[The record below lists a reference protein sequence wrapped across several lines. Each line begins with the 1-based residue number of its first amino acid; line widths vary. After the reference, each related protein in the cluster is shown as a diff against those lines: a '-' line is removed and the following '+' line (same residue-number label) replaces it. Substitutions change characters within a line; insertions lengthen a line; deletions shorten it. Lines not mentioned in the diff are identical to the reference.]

1 MVRHGLKHI
10 FQKPTPDI
18 DSSDRTQQ
26 LRSKTIYAGTV
37 NLAQHIVKGNN
48 SLYKTYN
55 GPYEIVTQAGNSNL
69 IASRSYDDLLSITK
83 GKVLLNQLPLNSA
96 SRDYYQQNFAKGQ
109 IYEGNYNRFDPS
121 FNFYDSSCNNSVL
134 VYDISNNGFTGPSS
148 YETNGGYIGATGP
161 GPTDA
166 SSDSNKHIF
175 VDPNH
180 CYYSDPCL
188 LDASYTRFVSP
199 GLTGTMGPS
208 QFTAQQIINADQY
221 RGFSYPMPN
230 FNLTC
235 VQQIPD
241 QSIGPLFCPPTLI
254 IAVIWEYTNSPP
266 TDLVNNITPT
276 YNASAFTIRV
286 KSVVPE
292 NAKYKVSGITSVT
305 NVGDSS
311 AQVTLTGSENFT
323 GSISSPSIRVLA
335 APFTATW
342 EYTNDGTSY
351 NDLTS
356 HTTAVYTSSA
366 FAIRLKATVPANAT
380 FTHSGITSVTNVGDS
395 SAQVTLTGYGNFAG
409 SISSPSIRVI
419 ETPFTA
425 TWEYTNNGTSYND
438 LTNDITAAYTSSEF
452 AIRLKATV
460 PANAT
465 FTQSGITSVTNVSD
479 SSAQVTLTGSGNFA
493 GSISSPSIRV
503 VPIPFTVTW
512 RYTTDSGSTY
522 TDLNSNGSNFVYNSS
537 SPLTYT
543 IAIKAV
549 SPSNATFTQS
559 GISFVTN
566 DSDPLAQLTLT
577 GFGNF
582 MGSVTSPHIR
592 ILPPEI
598 NIYNKS
604 SATTTRSSTDTPNY
618 GNGNNLVFG
627 YTNPVDNSRSYYVSS
642 ATNPSLTFDNTKP
655 LYLHF
660 FIPLQG
666 TISDTNPNVTVWTQ
680 SSYYLKG
687 SATLTFVAADSKYVS
702 TPNNKFV
709 LESGQT
715 YWTIWSQYPAGS
727 FISNFNNTKLSM
739 LIDDGGTG
747 RWQWQGTLNVT
758 KV

>member
-26 LRSKTIYAGTV
+26 LRSKTVYAGTV
-37 NLAQHIVKGNN
+37 NLAQHLVKGNN

-121 FNFYDSSCNNSVL
+121 FNFYDSSCNHSVL

-161 GPTDA
+161 GPTGTSA
-166 SSDSNKHIF
+166 YNKHIF
-175 VDPNH
+175 VDPDH

-188 LDASYTRFVSP
+188 LDASYARFVSP
-199 GLTGTMGPS
+199 GLTGDAGPA

-235 VQQIPD
+235 VQEMPD

-254 IAVIWEYTNSPP
+254 IAVTWEYTNSPP

-276 YNASAFTIRV
+276 YNSSAFTIRV

-292 NAKYKVSGITSVT
+292 NAKYKLSGITSVT

-311 AQVTLTGSENFT
+311 AQVTLTGSGNFV

-342 EYTNDGTSY
+342 EYTNNGTSY

-356 HTTAVYTSSA
+356 HTTAAYTSSA
-366 FAIRLKATVPANAT
+366 FAIRLKTTVPANAT
-380 FTHSGITSVTNVGDS
+380 FTQSGITSVTNVGDS
-395 SAQVTLTGYGNFAG
+395 SAQVTLTGSGNFTG
-409 SISSPSIRVI
+409 SISSPYIRVI

-438 LTNDITAAYTSSEF
+438 LTSDITAAYTSSAF

-465 FTQSGITSVTNVSD
+465 FTQSGITSVTNVGD
-479 SSAQVTLTGSGNFA
+479 SSAQVTLTGSGNFT

-503 VPIPFTVTW
+503 VPIPFTATW

-522 TDLNSNGSNFVYNSS
+522 TDLNSNDSNFVHNSS

-543 IAIKAV
+543 V
-549 SPSNATFTQS
+549 SRKTVTPSNATFTQS
-559 GISFVTN
+559 GISSVTN
-566 DSDPLAQLTLT
+566 VGDLAQITLT
-577 GFGNF
+577 GTGNF
-582 MGSVTSPHIR
+582 TGSVTSPPIR
-592 ILPPEI
+592 VTPPEI

-604 SATTTRSSTDTPNY
+604 SDTTTKSFTDTPNFN

-627 YTNPVDNSRSYYVSS
+627 YTNPVNTTGNYYVSS
-642 ATNPSLTFDNTKP
+642 VTNPSLDFDNTKT

-660 FIPLQG
+660 FIPL
-666 TISDTNPNVTVWTQ
+666 TNTANPTLNPNTAVWVQ

-702 TPNNKFV
+702 TLDNNFV
-709 LESGQT
+709 LESKQT

-747 RWQWQGTLNVT
+747 QWQWQGTLNVT